1 MFFLTTLNGTNST
14 NSPMIPK
21 PVSQVASTEP
31 RNMAFSS
38 MTGKWASKPKHQNA
52 TRVRENQRRHRART
66 KAYIADME
74 RRLAETQASL
84 HDAQKRNAQLIS
96 ELERLKRHPT
106 KPYLGGDAGDA
117 TACHT
122 PVSSAAMRR
131 HAPPLIPS
139 PSLTPS
145 NHDQLLPSPILPLD
159 PTSPSLQ
166 ILSLSEHKLQEGTQA
181 TELPMTVSAGS
192 KVGGASSARTP
203 PEHDGS
209 SSHMPSFTP
218 SVTGCHSPVTLT
230 TTRSQDDEDLETFQS
245 DCSDLPL
252 PSPGESTIPCKTA
265 YRIIKEQNYDGVD
278 IHAIEGFLAPGFRR
292 ATTCEDGCR
301 VESAR
306 VFSILDLINH

>member
-1 MFFLTTLNGTNST
+1 
-14 NSPMIPK
+14 
-21 PVSQVASTEP
+21 
-31 RNMAFSS
+31 MAFSS
-38 MTGKWASKPKHQNA
+38 MTGKWASKPKQQNA

-84 HDAQKRNAQLIS
+84 HDALKRNSQLIS
-96 ELERLKRHPT
+96 ELERLKPHPS
-106 KPYLGGDAGDA
+106 KPYLVGDAERA

-122 PVSSAAMRR
+122 PVSSSAMRR
-131 HAPPLIPS
+131 HASPLIPS
-139 PSLTPS
+139 PSLTLS
-145 NHDQLLPSPILPLD
+145 NHDRSLPSPILPLD
-159 PTSPSLQ
+159 LTSPSIQ
-166 ILSLSEHKLQEGTQA
+166 ILSLSEHRFQVATQA
-181 TELPMTVSAGS
+181 TQLPMTVSAGS
-192 KVGGASSARTP
+192 TVRGASSTRTP
-203 PEHDGS
+203 AEHDGS
-209 SSHMPSFTP
+209 SSHMPSFTH
-218 SVTGCHSPVTLT
+218 SVASYHSPVTLT
-230 TTRSQDDEDLETFQS
+230 TTRSQGDEDLTTFQS

-292 ATTCEDGCR
+292 ATTLEDGCR